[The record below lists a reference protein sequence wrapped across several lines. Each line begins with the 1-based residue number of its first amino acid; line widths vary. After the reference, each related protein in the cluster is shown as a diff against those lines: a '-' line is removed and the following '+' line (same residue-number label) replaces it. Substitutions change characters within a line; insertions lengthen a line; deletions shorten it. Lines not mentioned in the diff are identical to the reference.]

1 MHLQNVVMQL
11 RKVCS
16 HPYLFD
22 WPLDE
27 NNQYVLDD
35 QLINASGKML
45 LLNRLLDELFERGHK
60 VLVFSQF
67 TTMLDIIGTH
77 SVAQWPMQLT
87 SNRGLGGRIQ
97 GMEYMSHRRQDSSP

>member
-27 NNQYVLDD
+27 NNQCVLDD

-67 TTMLDIIGTH
+67 TTMLDIIGMHGVT
-77 SVAQWPMQLT
+77 Q
-87 SNRGLGGRIQ
+87 
-97 GMEYMSHRRQDSSP
+97 